1 MLIADSA
8 ARTAAA
14 TARTGRTE
22 AGFVAVPNLTY
33 RGAMDWL
40 KGMNLRG
47 TVLLAAATAL
57 ASTGLVQVAPTAQA
71 TPTVRPAAGPI
82 AKADWAMIPMSKDA
96 NRDGVIDGD
105 GGFPKAGALSLQ
117 PSATFIGAGNFEA
130 QPHERLIDGSLS
142 WYLDPAGYPVQLD
155 ACSSVGAR
163 YAWTILSGGV
173 PVLATQPRRI
183 AKKTCRTQVV
193 LPEGDYTFRLAVT
206 RAGRT
211 ETVEIPA
218 NVRNI
223 LMVVLGDSY
232 ASGEGTPRNIDAW
245 MRQASLFTDFAPYWD
260 DDPCDR
266 SAVSGPAQAALA
278 LERATPK
285 TSVTL
290 VDVSCAGATV
300 DAGVLGPQ
308 PGARKSASQI
318 EQVRRIIGDR
328 GIDVVSITVGGN
340 DVGFT
345 SILTSCS
352 TRVDCPIQRAS
363 SGPLAAYPT
372 LQDGAQARLG
382 TLPAAYA
389 RIAGCLGGSP
399 CNLAGPGDDR
409 ALTIAPGGAVFPT
422 MYPDITRAASGA
434 PCTYLTM
441 DAADF
446 AWARSTLLVP
456 NAPATYPYRT
466 TANKDVILTVPNGT
480 LNSQIAATGNLGWR
494 PVSGAW
500 GASGDSEIGH
510 GVCAGSQAWVF
521 GLTAL
526 QGFPSGSF
534 HPNPRGQEAI
544 AKAITASVTA
554 ALGL

>member
-1 MLIADSA
+1 M
-8 ARTAAA
+8 
-14 TARTGRTE
+14 GRISGTS
-22 AGFVAVPNLTY
+22 
-33 RGAMDWL
+33 
-40 KGMNLRG
+40 LRAFAL
-47 TVLLAAATAL
+47 LLAASAL
-57 ASTGLVQVAPTAQA
+57 ATISTAQVAQA
-71 TPTVRPAAGPI
+71 GPTVRPAAGPI
-82 AKADWAMIPMSKDA
+82 AKADWAIIPMSKDA
-96 NRDGVIDGD
+96 NDDGIIDGD

-117 PSATFIGAGNFEA
+117 PSMTFIGAGNFQA
-130 QPHERLIDGSLS
+130 QPNERMIDGSLS
-142 WYLDPAGYPVQLD
+142 WYLDPSGYPVQLD
-155 ACSSVGAR
+155 ACSSVGAHYR
-163 YAWTILSGGV
+163 WTILNGATT
-173 PVLATQPRRI
+173 VLTTQPRRI
-183 AKKTCRTQVV
+183 AKKTCRTQVM
-193 LPEGDYTFRLAVT
+193 LPEGDYTFRLQVT

-211 ETVEIPA
+211 DNVEIPA
-218 NVRNI
+218 SVRNI

-245 MRQASLFTDFAPYWD
+245 IRQAGFLTTFMPYWD

-266 SAVSGPAQAALA
+266 SAMSGPAQAALA
-278 LERATPK
+278 LERVSSK

-308 PGARKSASQI
+308 PGARKSLSQI

-328 GIDVVSITVGGN
+328 AIDVASITVGGN

-363 SGPLAAYPT
+363 NGPLAAYPT

-389 RIAGCLGGSP
+389 RIAGCLGGSA
-399 CNLAGPGDDR
+399 CALAGPGADR
-409 ALTIAPGGAVFPT
+409 PLPIAAGGAVFPT

-441 DAADF
+441 DATDF

-456 NAPATYPYRT
+456 DPTPTYPYRT
-466 TANKDVILTVPNGT
+466 TANKDVVLAVPNGT

-494 PVSGAW
+494 PVAGSW
-500 GASGDSEIGH
+500 GASGDSQTGH
-510 GVCAGSQAWVF
+510 GVCAGDQAWVF

-534 HPNPRGQEAI
+534 HPNPRGQQAT
-544 AKAITASVTA
+544 AKAISAAVSA

>member
-1 MLIADSA
+1 MPIAVSV

-14 TARTGRTE
+14 TAPIDRTDTLFL
-22 AGFVAVPNLTY
+22 AALHLTY
-33 RGAMDWL
+33 RGAMTRL
-40 KGMNLRG
+40 SGSTLRAAIA
-47 TVLLAAATAL
+47 VLVSAALAAAG
-57 ASTGLVQVAPTAQA
+57 SVQAAQA
-71 TPTVRPAAGPI
+71 TPAVRPAAGPV

-96 NRDGVIDGD
+96 NKDGIIDGD
-105 GGFPKAGALSLQ
+105 GGFPQSGALTLQ
-117 PSATFIGAGNFEA
+117 PSTTFIGAGNFEA
-130 QPHERLIDGSLS
+130 QPNERLIDGSLS
-142 WYLDPAGYPVQLD
+142 WYLDSAGYPVQLD

-163 YAWTILSGGV
+163 YTWTILNGATTV
-173 PVLATQPRRI
+173 MMTQPRRI
-183 AKKTCRTQVV
+183 AKKTCRTQVL
-193 LPEGDYTFRLAVT
+193 LPEGDYVLRLQVT

-211 ETVEIPA
+211 DVTEVPA
-218 NVRNI
+218 AVRNI

-260 DDPCDR
+260 DDHCDR
-266 SAVSGPAQAALA
+266 SALSGPAQAALA

-300 DAGVLGPQ
+300 DNGVLGPQ
-308 PGARKSASQI
+308 PGARKALSQI
-318 EQVRRIIGDR
+318 EQVRRLIGER
-328 GIDVVSITVGGN
+328 PIDAVSLTVGGN

-363 SGPLAAYPT
+363 NGPLAAYPT
-372 LQDGAQARLG
+372 LQDGAQTRLG

-389 RIAGCLGGSP
+389 RIATCLGGST
-399 CNLAGPGDDR
+399 CTLAGPGDDR
-409 ALTIAPGGAVFPT
+409 PLAIAPGGAVFPT

-441 DAADF
+441 DATDF

-456 NAPATYPYRT
+456 NPAPTYPYRT
-466 TANKDVILTVPNGT
+466 TANKDVVLAVPNGT

-500 GASGDSEIGH
+500 GASGDSDTGH
-510 GVCAGSQAWVF
+510 GVCAGDQAWVF

-526 QGFPSGSF
+526 QGFSSGSF
-534 HPNPRGQEAI
+534 HPNPRGQQAI
-544 AKAITASVTA
+544 AKAITAAVSA
-554 ALGL
+554 GLGL

>member
-1 MLIADSA
+1 MLIVVSA
-8 ARTAAA
+8 ARTGAVIAP
-14 TARTGRTE
+14 TGRTD
-22 AGFVAVPNLTY
+22 ARFGAPLQLSY
-33 RGAMDWL
+33 RGVMARPTFTTPRAL
-40 KGMNLRG
+40 TL
-47 TVLLAAATAL
+47 LLAVSAL
-57 ASTGLVQVAPTAQA
+57 VGAMGGQLAQA
-71 TPTVRPAAGPI
+71 APMVRPAAGPI

-96 NRDGVIDGD
+96 NEDGVIDGD
-105 GGFPKAGALSLQ
+105 GGFPQSGATSLQ
-117 PSATFIGAGNFEA
+117 PSTTFVGAGNFKA
-130 QPHERLIDGSLS
+130 QPHERLIGGNLS

-155 ACSSVGAR
+155 ACASVGAR
-163 YAWTILSGGV
+163 YRWTILSGTTTV
-173 PVLATQPRRI
+173 TTTQLRRI
-183 AKKTCRTQVV
+183 AKKTCRTQVM
-193 LPEGDYTFRLAVT
+193 LPEGDYTFRLEVT
-206 RAGRT
+206 KAGRT
-211 ETVEIPA
+211 DTIEIPA
-218 NVRNI
+218 RVRNI

-232 ASGEGTPRNIDAW
+232 ASGEGTPRNVDAW
-245 MRQASLFTDFAPYWD
+245 IRQAGFFTTFAPYWD

-266 SAVSGPAQAALA
+266 SAMSGPAQAALE
-278 LERATPK
+278 LERANTK

-308 PGARKSASQI
+308 SGAAKPVSQI
-318 EQVRRIIGDR
+318 EQVRRLIGGR
-328 GIDVVSITVGGN
+328 AIDVASVTVGGN

-363 SGPLAAYPT
+363 NGPLAAYPT

-382 TLPAAYA
+382 TLPGAYA
-389 RIAGCLGGSP
+389 RIAGCLGGSA
-399 CNLAGPGDDR
+399 CTLAGPGDDQPL
-409 ALTIAPGGAVFPT
+409 AMAPDGGVFPT

-441 DAADF
+441 DATDF

-456 NAPATYPYRT
+456 DPTPTYPYRT
-466 TANKDVILTVPNGT
+466 TANKDVVLAVPNGT
-480 LNSQIAATGNLGWR
+480 LNSQIASTGNLGWR

-500 GASGDSEIGH
+500 GASGDSQTGH
-510 GVCAGSQAWVF
+510 GVCAGDQAWVF

-534 HPNPRGQEAI
+534 HPNPRGQQAI
-544 AKAITASVTA
+544 AKAIAAAVTV

>member
-1 MLIADSA
+1 MHPVTPRRFSLPARRLLLPGLLGALIAVSLTT
-8 ARTAAA
+8 TAA
-14 TARTGRTE
+14 E
-22 AGFVAVPNLTY
+22 ASPL
-33 RGAMDWL
+33 
-40 KGMNLRG
+40 
-47 TVLLAAATAL
+47 
-57 ASTGLVQVAPTAQA
+57 
-71 TPTVRPAAGPI
+71 VRPAAGPV
-82 AKADWAMIPMSKDA
+82 AKGDWVMIPMSKDS
-96 NRDGVIDGD
+96 NKDGVIDGD
-105 GGFPKAGALSLQ
+105 GGVPQAGSLSLT
-117 PSATFIGAGNFEA
+117 PATSFVGAGNFIA
-130 QPHERLIDGSLS
+130 QPNERLIDGSLS
-142 WYLDPAGYPVQLD
+142 WYLESTGYPVQLN
-155 ACSSVGAR
+155 ACASSGAR
-163 YAWTILSGGV
+163 YSWTVRQGSTT
-173 PVLATQPRRI
+173 VLTTQSRRL
-183 AKKTCRTQVV
+183 AKKTCKTQVM
-193 LPEGDYTFRLAVT
+193 LPEGDYTLELQVS

-211 ETVEIPA
+211 DTFTTGA
-218 NVRNI
+218 TVRNI
-223 LMVVLGDSY
+223 LFVVLGDSF

-245 MRQASLFTDFAPYWD
+245 IRQAGLFTTFFPYWD

-266 SAVSGPAQAALA
+266 SAVSGPAQAALT
-278 LERATPK
+278 LEQSSPR

-308 PGARKSASQI
+308 PGARKTLSQI

-328 GIDVVSITVGGN
+328 AIDAVSLTVGGN
-340 DVGFT
+340 DIGFT

-363 SGPLAAYPT
+363 NGPLAAYPT

-389 RIAGCLGGSP
+389 RIAGCLGGST
-399 CNLAGPGDDR
+399 CTLAGPGEDR
-409 ALTIAPGGAVFPT
+409 PLPIAAGGAVLPT

-441 DAADF
+441 DATDF

-456 NAPATYPYRT
+456 NPTPTYPYRT
-466 TANKDVILTVPNGT
+466 TNNKEVTLTVTNGT
-480 LNSQIAATGNLGWR
+480 LNSQIAATATLGWQ

-500 GASGDSEIGH
+500 GASGDSDTGH
-510 GVCAGSQAWVF
+510 GVCAGDQAWVF

-534 HPNPRGQEAI
+534 HPNPRGQQVI
-544 AKAITASVTA
+544 GKAISAAVRG